1 MGTERNVDRDA
12 VVNASRE
19 TSELFE
25 SLREVR
31 LRAVQAQRSATL
43 SGVAD
48 ARVALGRVVVALE
61 VAEDACRE
69 AQDVARTSTGQPLHS
84 TPPPTTE

>member
-1 MGTERNVDRDA
+1 MHCASKCWGNKQDVERDA
-12 VVNASRE
+12 VMNAFQE

-25 SLREVR
+25 SLHEAR
-31 LRAVQAQRSATL
+31 LRAIHAQRSAAL
-43 SGVAD
+43 HGVLD

-69 AQDVARTSTGQPLHS
+69 AHAVTRESAGQN
-84 TPPPTTE
+84 